1 MAMNPYN
8 HEPDEPMVTIPLSQY
23 TEMVKRIQ
31 LLEDQAEID
40 RLKRDLDALEARRVE
55 AVHRMFA
62 AEEKLKEAGSK

>member
-1 MAMNPYN
+1 MPVTFDRK
-8 HEPDEPMVTIPLSQY
+8 PDEPMVTIPLSQY

-62 AEEKLKEAGSK
+62 AEDKLKEAGIE

>member
-31 LLEDQAEID
+31 QLEDQEEID
-40 RLKRDLDALEARRVE
+40 RLKRDLDALEAKRTE
-55 AVHRMFA
+55 AVCRMFA
-62 AEEKLKEAGSK
+62 AENKLKEAGIE

>member
-1 MAMNPYN
+1 MPTTFSR
-8 HEPDEPMVTIPLSQY
+8 EPDEPMVTIPISKY

-40 RLKRDLDALEARRVE
+40 RLKRELDALEDRRLE

-62 AEEKLKEAGSK
+62 AEDKLKVAGIE